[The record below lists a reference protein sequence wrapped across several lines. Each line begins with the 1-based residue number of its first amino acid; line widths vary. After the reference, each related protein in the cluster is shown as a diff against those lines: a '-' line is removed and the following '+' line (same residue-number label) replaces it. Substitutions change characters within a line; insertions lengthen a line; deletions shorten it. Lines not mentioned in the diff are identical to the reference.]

1 MLPFSDGEEGPGVF
15 VCKIFTPFSR
25 MVNIFYSQK
34 WYQNFDFSWT
44 CSSHRNTVSNE
55 WQVDSRTTRK
65 HKGIAT
71 VFFRGET
78 EKKKKNDTI
87 TENKI
92 DDVITN
98 LTVGSLYRAL

>member
-1 MLPFSDGEEGPGVF
+1 MFLPSEYGQQRVAG
-15 VCKIFTPFSR
+15 R
-25 MVNIFYSQK
+25 LAYYSQT
-34 WYQNFDFSWT
+34 QR
-44 CSSHRNTVSNE
+44 HSN
-55 WQVDSRTTRK
+55 S
-65 HKGIAT
+65 
-71 VFFRGET
+71 FFRGET